1 MITSISNAIRESS
14 KELAIKS
21 FTSYCYFDKSRS
33 VAIWGTLN
41 ILKSFCFVPWWKEL
55 PRKWQNSTV
64 LYIFIKS
71 SRKRGNDNFF
81 ILGLSLHQQQKTLVI
96 NLKTNVWQLGDN
108 CLTHL
113 RQPGNN
119 FDTKLTQLS
128 LKFDTKLTQL
138 WENFYTSLR
147 QYRDYFETNL
157 AQLWHNFH
165 STLTQLRQNCDT
177 TLKDLWDIFDTSLTT
192 WRQLR

>member
-1 MITSISNAIRESS
+1 MITFISNAIRESS

-21 FTSYCYFDKSRS
+21 FTSDCYFDKSRS

-81 ILGLSLHQQQKTLVI
+81 ILGLSLHQQQETLVI
-96 NLKTNVWQLGDN
+96 YLETNVWQLGDN
-108 CLTHL
+108 CLTNL

-147 QYRDYFETNL
+147 QSRDYFET
-157 AQLWHNFH
+157 
-165 STLTQLRQNCDT
+165 TLTQLSLNFNT
-177 TLKDLWDIFDTSLTT
+177 TTSKLWHKFDRSLRHLWHKSDNLETT
-192 WRQLR
+192 